1 MNDKVFLTSKKI
13 DWLVS
18 LLMGRLMPKVIV
30 FSVLFLSV
38 SSQAATL
45 PQLMRQALNQHPQV
59 RAQQAIIDV
68 KEVGVATAKWQYYP
82 TLSAN
87 YETVSAAES
96 DASFAG
102 DSDVT
107 TLNIEQ
113 PIWSGGLLAAG
124 VDIASSQVALE
135 HVQLQVV
142 KLNIAEAMLQAY
154 GQWLSGYKTMQAWDQ
169 GLNIHQKLQN
179 QVQNRVD
186 HGVSAPIDLTLAK
199 GRLASTQVQYLTAE
213 SEAQLALDEINQL
226 TQRQFT
232 HQDLIKEAHL
242 SAPVLV
248 HLTVQ
253 EMWAKAR
260 SFDPQIAL
268 AQSHIGLAQFELQ
281 QQKASISPRL
291 YFRAEQ
297 QVNSFSNAQAGSSV
311 RFFLGLSGSS
321 GAGLSV
327 LSKNNAA
334 AATVAAKEAAL
345 VAVEYTRRQ
354 NLVNLMTKIDALH
367 LRIET
372 LSSAM
377 TVTLA
382 VSKSYSRQ
390 FLAGR
395 KTWQEVL
402 NSAREQV
409 QMEVQMVDLEAALLV
424 AQWRLALITSGL
436 TASGDR
442 S

>member
-1 MNDKVFLTSKKI
+1 
-13 DWLVS
+13 
-18 LLMGRLMPKVIV
+18 
-30 FSVLFLSV
+30 
-38 SSQAATL
+38 
-45 PQLMRQALNQHPQV
+45 
-59 RAQQAIIDV
+59 
-68 KEVGVATAKWQYYP
+68 
-82 TLSAN
+82 
-87 YETVSAAES
+87 
-96 DASFAG
+96 
-102 DSDVT
+102 
-107 TLNIEQ
+107 
-113 PIWSGGLLAAG
+113 
-124 VDIASSQVALE
+124 
-135 HVQLQVV
+135 
-142 KLNIAEAMLQAY
+142 
-154 GQWLSGYKTMQAWDQ
+154 MQAWDQ
-169 GLNIHQKLQN
+169 GLDIHQKLQN

-186 HGVSAPIDLTLAK
+186 HGVSAPIDLTLAE
-199 GRLASTQVQYLTAE
+199 GRLASTQVQYLTAK
-213 SEAQLALDEINQL
+213 SEAQLALNEINQL

-242 SAPVLV
+242 SVPVLA

-260 SFDPQIAL
+260 LFDPQIAL

-345 VAVEYTRRQ
+345 VAVEYARRQ
-354 NLVNLMTKIDALH
+354 KLVNLMTKIDALH

-409 QMEVQMVDLEAALLV
+409 QMEVQMVDLEVALLV

-442 S
+442 T

>member
-1 MNDKVFLTSKKI
+1 
-13 DWLVS
+13 
-18 LLMGRLMPKVIV
+18 
-30 FSVLFLSV
+30 
-38 SSQAATL
+38 
-45 PQLMRQALNQHPQV
+45 
-59 RAQQAIIDV
+59 
-68 KEVGVATAKWQYYP
+68 
-82 TLSAN
+82 
-87 YETVSAAES
+87 
-96 DASFAG
+96 
-102 DSDVT
+102 
-107 TLNIEQ
+107 
-113 PIWSGGLLAAG
+113 
-124 VDIASSQVALE
+124 
-135 HVQLQVV
+135 
-142 KLNIAEAMLQAY
+142 
-154 GQWLSGYKTMQAWDQ
+154 
-169 GLNIHQKLQN
+169 
-179 QVQNRVD
+179 
-186 HGVSAPIDLTLAK
+186 
-199 GRLASTQVQYLTAE
+199 
-213 SEAQLALDEINQL
+213 
-226 TQRQFT
+226 
-232 HQDLIKEAHL
+232 
-242 SAPVLV
+242 
-248 HLTVQ
+248 
-253 EMWAKAR
+253 MWAKAR
-260 SFDPQIAL
+260 LFDPQIAL
-268 AQSHIGLAQFELQ
+268 AQSHIGLAQFELK

-345 VAVEYTRRQ
+345 VAVEYARRQ
-354 NLVNLMTKIDALH
+354 KLVNLMTKIDALH

-409 QMEVQMVDLEAALLV
+409 QMEVQMVDLEVALLV

-442 S
+442 T